1 MRVFRLL
8 PLFTALLIANNVWGA
23 EVTYDFT
30 ATVSVVDDT
39 SSGHTLIPSSIQP
52 GSTETGS
59 FSFDTSA
66 PGSPFARGTLL
77 DLHGTVTI
85 DNKYTYTL
93 TTPTTSDEIDVGLGG
108 VYKRGPADITSFG
121 APISQLEFYNMTAS
135 SSDLSNVVFSMP
147 GSVGISDANSTGQP
161 YYFIGADM
169 TSLAPSAVVPEPS
182 ALVGMGSALATFVGY
197 FGWRR
202 RKSTSC

>member
-1 MRVFRLL
+1 MRAFHLL
-8 PLFTALLIANNVWGA
+8 PPFIAMLIASNLWGR

-30 ATVSVVDDT
+30 ATVTVVDDT
-39 SSGHTLIPSSIQP
+39 ASGHTIVPSSIQP

-59 FSFDTSA
+59 FSFDNSA

-77 DLHGTVTI
+77 DLHATVTV

-93 TTPTTSDEIDVGLGG
+93 NTPTSSDEIDVGLGG

-121 APISQLEFYNMTAS
+121 APISQLEFYNMTS
-135 SSDLSNVVFSMP
+135 SSNDLSNVVFSMP
-147 GSVGISDANSTGQP
+147 GSVGISDVNSSGQP

-169 TSLAPSAVVPEPS
+169 TSLAVVPEPS
-182 ALVGMGSALATFVGY
+182 SLVGLGGALASFVGY
-197 FGWRR
+197 FSWRR

>member
-1 MRVFRLL
+1 MRAFHYLA
-8 PLFTALLIANNVWGA
+8 PIAAMLIAGNSWA
-23 EVTYDFT
+23 REVTYDFT
-30 ATVSVVDDT
+30 ATVTVVDDT
-39 SSGHTLIPSSIQP
+39 ASGNTLVPSSIQP
-52 GSTETGS
+52 GSTEVGS

-77 DLHGTVTI
+77 DLHATVTV

-93 TTPTTSDEIDVGLGG
+93 TTPTTSDEIDVALGG

-121 APISQLEFYNMTAS
+121 APISQLEFYNMTSS

-169 TSLAPSAVVPEPS
+169 TSLAVVPEPS
-182 ALVGMGSALATFVGY
+182 ALVGMGGALASFVGC

-202 RKSTSC
+202 WKPSWRA